1 MAYAKPADLDEFIA
15 QMGKSDVRIK
25 TQLAEDLVAYLGDQ
39 DNTLMCMDLGLLI
52 DALVPWLTGSH
63 FKVSI
68 CRGRRHHNQCRGD
81 RKAHDDKIMNID
93 GMSPRTNGSMC
104 FDKKKLLRNL
114 ESNEK
119 YHNISLMSWV
129 GSSFCAEENDDN
141 SFRFN
146 SWYSTIFFLFL

>member
-68 CRGRRHHNQCRGD
+68 CRGRRHHKQCRRD

-104 FDKKKLLRNL
+104 FDKKTPKKSWIER
-114 ESNEK
+114 EISQHFVNE
-119 YHNISLMSWV
+119 LSWL
-129 GSSFCAEENDDN
+129 
-141 SFRFN
+141 
-146 SWYSTIFFLFL
+146 FFLRRRKRWQFVSLQ